1 MLKKIFLIQRN
12 KLFASFIASTLIG
25 FALCMQAYAQEGKLL
40 RWSSAGDF
48 LTFDVHAQ
56 NESLN
61 SAANAAVYESLV
73 RYNPQMKIEPA
84 LASHYERVKDGFLF
98 TIREGVR
105 FHEGQLLTAEDVA
118 YSINRALMPESQ
130 FKVAA
135 SGIINASVVN
145 GNQVLIKT
153 ISGSP
158 VFLNQLTQLRILN
171 KEWLKKHNAL
181 LPQNYV
187 SGEESYLARHANG
200 TGPFKLAYREVD
212 VRTEFIANHDWW
224 DEANR
229 KGNVEKVIY
238 TPISSPATRTAALL
252 SGQVDFV
259 LDPAPQDLSRLER
272 NDAIKVLSYAEDRV
286 MMIALDQHRDHS
298 PYVSDSQGKPMT
310 INPFKDVRVRQAL
323 SLAVNRNALVKSI
336 MRGKA
341 VPTGTVISRSVF
353 GYSEQIAEP
362 DSYDLEKAKA
372 LLKEAGFENGFSFT
386 LDTPNNR
393 WINDENLCK
402 ALAGMWAKLNIKVNV
417 HSMPRSQYF
426 PKVLSFDTSAGLVG
440 WGSSTFDAYYPMQ
453 SLSAT
458 FNAFS
463 GAGIS
468 NIGRISDRRMDEL
481 LKKLSVEENSETRKS
496 LAQEVLMLEK
506 KEVFHIPLLQP
517 MFSWAMKKNVEPIV
531 RADNRLTLEWVTIQ

>member
-25 FALCMQAYAQEGKLL
+25 FGLCMQAYAQEGKLL

-181 LPQNYV
+181 RPQNYV

-310 INPFKDVRVRQAL
+310 VNPFKDVRVRQAL

-341 VPTGTVISRSVF
+341 VPTGTVVSRSVF

-386 LDTPNNR
+386 LDAPNNR

-426 PKVLSFDTSAGLVG
+426 PNVLSFDTSAGLVG

-458 FNAFS
+458 FNVSS

-468 NIGRISDRRMDEL
+468 NIGRISDHRMDEL

-506 KEVFHIPLLQP
+506 REVFHIPLLQP

>member
-1 MLKKIFLIQRN
+1 MLKKFIRNYRNRLLFFLI
-12 KLFASFIASTLIG
+12 ASAVITL
-25 FALCMQAYAQEGKLL
+25 CTPAYAQEEKIL

-61 SAANAAVYESLV
+61 SAANAAVYETLV
-73 RYNPQMKIEPA
+73 RYNPEMKIEPA
-84 LASHYERVKDGFLF
+84 LATHYERVKDGFLF
-98 TIREGVR
+98 TIRQGVR
-105 FHEGQLLTAEDVA
+105 FHEGEILTAEDVA

-135 SGIINASVVN
+135 AGILNATVVN
-145 GNQVLIKT
+145 DKQVLIKT
-153 ISGSP
+153 TSGCP

-171 KEWLKKHNAL
+171 KKWLEKHNAL
-181 LPQNYV
+181 HPQNYV

-200 TGPFKLAYREVD
+200 TGPFKLVYREVD
-212 VRTEFIANHDWW
+212 VRTEFVANHDWW

-238 TPISSPATRTAALL
+238 TPIGSAATRTAALL
-252 SGQVDFV
+252 SGQIDFV
-259 LDPAPQDLSRLER
+259 LDPAPQDIARLER
-272 NDAIKVLSYAEDRV
+272 NSAVTVRSHAEDRV
-286 MMIALDQHRDHS
+286 MMIALDQYRDHS
-298 PYVSDSQGKPMT
+298 PYISDLQGQPLSF
-310 INPFKDVRVRQAL
+310 NPFKDVRVRQAL
-323 SLAVNRNALVKSI
+323 SLAVNREALVRSI

-341 VPTGTVISRSVF
+341 VATGTLVSQSVF
-353 GYSEQIAEP
+353 GYSTQIAQP
-362 DSYDLEKAKA
+362 PVYDLEKAKA
-372 LLKEAGFENGFSFT
+372 LLKEAGLEKGFSFT

-426 PKVLSFDTSAGLVG
+426 PKVLSFDSSAGLVG
-440 WGSSTFDAYYPMQ
+440 WGSNTFDAFYPMQ

-458 FNAFS
+458 FDVSS

-468 NIGRISDRRMDEL
+468 NIGRISDSRMDEL
-481 LKKLSVEENSETRKS
+481 LKKLAVAENPNSRQS
-496 LAQEVLMLEK
+496 LAQEVLALEK

-531 RADNRLTLEWVTIQ
+531 RPDNRLTLEWIIVK